1 MMFRHLTY
9 LFFLWGA
16 ILCNTQGALA
26 QRNLKSSDRIAPR
39 WIQKPPVARTGALH
53 YLPVTVYTSTPEAA
67 SVAALNT
74 LTKHLPRNWNVAS
87 LEGLDKESFTERS
100 GRDDRIT
107 RNTRSQVYRL
117 QVQASG
123 EPVELRCKV
132 MDDYWQRVIIGG
144 NVRYRSTIL
153 YQVAAPGT
161 TTPFENAHLT
171 TAYGARGLWRSA
183 IIPGW
188 GQFHKGANLKGGLI
202 LGGCALL
209 AGGIVF
215 TENQRADYDRKIKR
229 THDIGLIRSYT
240 TKKDHFATARNI
252 CIGAAAALYLY
263 NLIDAVAAPG
273 ARRIVVKR
281 GGRPERSYA
290 VAPALLP
297 DGAAGLTAAM
307 SF

>member
-1 MMFRHLTY
+1 MRYFALFVLLALVGRAEMVCAQPRPHWMHRPPKAENETY
-9 LFFLWGA
+9 IF
-16 ILCNTQGALA
+16 
-26 QRNLKSSDRIAPR
+26 
-39 WIQKPPVARTGALH
+39 V
-53 YLPVTVYTSTPEAA
+53 PVTVESSSLLNARHESLKMLALDRGLLATLEMRSHSISESDSRSIEAGKRFIERIETHTIDVTEFNGRPVQVTA
-67 SVAALNT
+67 HIVDEYQRKGM
-74 LTKHLPRNWNVAS
+74 LT
-87 LEGLDKESFTERS
+87 T
-100 GRDDRIT
+100 
-107 RNTRSQVYRL
+107 
-117 QVQASG
+117 
-123 EPVELRCKV
+123 
-132 MDDYWQRVIIGG
+132 
-144 NVRYRSTIL
+144 L
-153 YQVAAPGT
+153 YQVGVMPN
-161 TTPFENAHLT
+161 PFFGKVSVT

-307 SF
+307 TF